1 MKILQTALILIFT
14 LLVVPIFTYF
24 FGIPLGEKEW
34 EILNVL
40 IKICGVSIAYCFIVG
55 ELTGNN
61 SQVDKYWSILPIIY
75 AWVMAYFGDFS
86 PRMILMA
93 SLVTAWGV
101 RLTYNFARKS
111 AYRWKF
117 WEGEEDY
124 RWEIL
129 RKKPEF
135 QPRWKWT
142 LFNLFFISGYQ
153 NVLILL
159 FTLPMLVTLQF
170 DGTPLGIW
178 DFMVA
183 TVVLFFLALETVS
196 DEQHWKYQSEKWRL
210 IKEGKLL
217 HGDFAKGFLDK
228 GLWAISRHPNY
239 LGEQGVWVSFYF
251 FSVVASGQWLNWSV
265 VGCLLLL
272 ILFQGS
278 SNFSEEISAS
288 KYPDYADY
296 QRKVGRFFPKLGSS
310 KEPQVSPKE
319 SI

>member
-1 MKILQTALILIFT
+1 MKILQTSLILIFT
-14 LLVVPIFTYF
+14 LLVVPVFTYL

-34 EILNVL
+34 EALNTL
-40 IKICGVSIAYCFIVG
+40 MYICGFSIAYCFIVG
-55 ELTGNN
+55 ELTRNN

-75 AWVMAYFGDFS
+75 AWVMAYYGDFS

-93 SLVTAWGV
+93 ALVTAWGV
-101 RLTYNFARKS
+101 RLTYNFARKG
-111 AYRWKF
+111 AYRLKF

-170 DGTPLGIW
+170 DGAPLGIW
-178 DFMVA
+178 DIVV
-183 TVVLFFLALETVS
+183 TGGVLFFLILELVA
-196 DEQHWKYQSEKWRL
+196 DEQHWAYQSEKWKL
-210 IKEGKLL
+210 IREGKLL
-217 HGDFAKGFLDK
+217 YGDFAKGFLDK

-239 LGEQGVWVSFYF
+239 LGEQGIWVCFYF
-251 FSVVASGQWLNWSV
+251 FSAVASGQWLNWSV
-265 VGCLLLL
+265 VGSLLLL

-288 KYPDYADY
+288 KYPEYSAY
-296 QRKVGRFFPKLGSS
+296 QDRVPRFIPKLKPK
-310 KEPQVSPKE
+310 KEPDLAPE
-319 SI
+319 ST